1 MNKKLVNW
9 KKNEKK
15 MSILKN
21 RDKRIGNAEKGK
33 SSMYGS
39 LGQGLANVTESQ
51 KENWKKENEVEA
63 TFEDT
68 MAKNFRNW
76 GTT

>member
-1 MNKKLVNW
+1 
-9 KKNEKK
+9 

-51 KENWKKENEVEA
+51 KEN
-63 TFEDT
+63 
-68 MAKNFRNW
+68 
-76 GTT
+76 